1 MTKLAALSSLA
12 IACATLAVGCG
23 GSSTS
28 DGNTGGSGATA
39 GTGGSGASAGTGGS
53 GASAGTGGSGASAG
67 SGGGVS
73 CDDFKDESSAG
84 TVTFRLTNARPTPI
98 YLGGGNGCGPA
109 ELYGL
114 EGPAGLVQKYANG
127 CGNTCEMLQHQGDYC
142 AGGGACQI
150 PSVVMIAPGGHYD
163 TTWAALDYV
172 TQNMP
177 LSCYFEPQYAPPTCS
192 QRVAAQ
198 AGTYTVSSTAMTDLD
213 CLDVGICPCIPDAS
227 GSCEI
232 PYSGTPSGTS
242 VDAATKFELTGT
254 QMVEVTFQ

>member
-1 MTKLAALSSLA
+1 MTKLHALGLLSF
-12 IACATLAVGCG
+12 ACAALAVGCG

-28 DGNTGGSGATA
+28 DGNTGGNGAAA

-53 GASAGTGGSGASAG
+53 GATAG
-67 SGGGVS
+67 SGGSVS
-73 CDDFKDESSAG
+73 CDDFQDESSAG
-84 TVTFRLTNARPTPI
+84 TVTLRLTNARPTAI

-109 ELYGL
+109 QLYTL
-114 EGPAGLVQKYANG
+114 EGPAGPVAMYANG

-142 AGGGACQI
+142 AGGGACQM

-163 TTWAALDYV
+163 ATWTALDFV
-172 TQNMP
+172 TENMP

-192 QRVAAQ
+192 RRIAAE
-198 AGTYTVSSTAMTDLD
+198 AGTYTVSSTAMTELD

-232 PYSGTPSGTS
+232 PYSGTP
-242 VDAATKFELTGT
+242 TGT
-254 QMVEVTFQ
+254 AVVAASSFVLKGTQTVEVEFH